1 MVKNMRR
8 ARSTHLFQSQLKECT
23 QKPRGPFSNASSLQI
38 GLATILDLPAI
49 DQTTIHLSDVSDQ
62 MFVLKDTP
70 FGPLELRMT
79 VTKDN
84 FTGYWAGPFGQ
95 NGKLSGKKE
104 LQFRS

>member
-1 MVKNMRR
+1 
-8 ARSTHLFQSQLKECT
+8 
-23 QKPRGPFSNASSLQI
+23 
-38 GLATILDLPAI
+38 
-49 DQTTIHLSDVSDQ
+49 
-62 MFVLKDTP
+62 MFVLTDTP

-104 LQFRS
+104 LQVPSRN